1 MLREGAPSKANVAGA
16 GQHFENFDDFLEAL
30 CEVHFDWNIKRP
42 DQNRISA
49 NVTRDALDDLLFTDV
64 VVSQGLKGRRDKKH
78 ISRQSNAYFG
88 LIMMLEGGQRLSQG
102 HSEIELGSG
111 DLTIWDASRPASF
124 ESSGTVRQI
133 SIFLPHEKIKL
144 YAPNVSDL
152 CARRIDSTSGLGYI
166 LASHLNALSEVGGI
180 ADQRSKSAM
189 ASVTLGLIGAAIRP
203 ESAGDHR
210 SAITHALF
218 REVQSFIINNLQDE
232 NLSPGM
238 ISRAFR
244 ISPRYLHKLFEGQEY
259 TLSEWIL
266 MLRLDA
272 CQRALSD
279 PALKHLTVTEIAF
292 HWGFSGPSYF
302 SRAFKRR
309 YGLPPSDF
317 RAQATAH

>member
-1 MLREGAPSKANVAGA
+1 MLVEDAPTSILRMNS

-30 CEVHFDWNIKRP
+30 CEVHFDWNIQRP
-42 DQNRISA
+42 EHNQISA
-49 NVTRDALDDLLFTDV
+49 NVTREVLDDLLFTDV
-64 VVSQGLKGRRDKKH
+64 VVSQGLEGRRDKTH
-78 ISRQSNAYFG
+78 ISRQTNAYFG

-124 ESSGTVRQI
+124 ESKGRVRQI
-133 SIFLPHEKIKL
+133 SIFLPHERIKL

-166 LASHLNALSEVGGI
+166 LASHLNALSEVGEI
-180 ADQRSKSAM
+180 ADQRSKGAIASA
-189 ASVTLGLIGAAIRP
+189 TLGLIGAAIRP

-210 SAITHALF
+210 SAITYGLF
-218 REVQSFIINNLQDE
+218 REIQSFIINNLQDE
-232 NLSPGM
+232 TLSPGS
-238 ISRAFR
+238 ISKAFR
-244 ISPRYLHKLFEGQEY
+244 ISPRYLHKLFEGQEH

-272 CQRALSD
+272 CHRALSD

-309 YGLPPSDF
+309 YGMPPSDL
-317 RAQATAH
+317 RALRLSS